1 MSASKIYPEAN
12 EGVLISRI
20 KTREY
25 PSLSALCGGGSG
37 GLNSFVLPFLDWST
51 AAPRVQSYYYNPK
64 KTWCLWQRKFSH
76 SPFPWIIHIC
86 EVENRKQ

>member
-1 MSASKIYPEAN
+1 MSASKIYLEAN

-20 KTREY
+20 KMREY
-25 PSLSALCGGGSG
+25 PSLSALCSGGSG

-64 KTWCLWQRKFSH
+64 KNLVSVAEEIVTLTFSVDH
-76 SPFPWIIHIC
+76 THL
-86 EVENRKQ
+86 